1 MAETVTVTLPEGSQ
15 IQRAEPTIPLRTST
29 KVGLSGVAIGLPVIQ
44 YIQEIQFPWE
54 WLENFTN
61 SDLFVQ
67 LATLAGAYLVAK
79 FTKSPIAKQA
89 L

>member
-1 MAETVTVTLPEGSQ
+1 MAEAVTVTLPSGET
-15 IQRAEPTIPLRTST
+15 IQRMEPTIPLRTST
-29 KVGLSGVAIGLPVIQ
+29 KVGVTGLAVGLPVIQ
-44 YIQEIQFPWE
+44 YIQEIQFPWA